1 MAEKPWDGR
10 FSEKTDSSVESFT
23 SSIDVDRRLYAQDIE
38 GSIAHCRMLAKQA
51 IITDEDASSLI
62 LGLGRIQ
69 REIERGQ
76 FRYDDNLEDI
86 HMHIEARLVQEAGKV
101 AQKLHTARSRNDQV
115 ALDARMYLRA
125 ETRRLIR
132 NLARLQRVIVDVAKA
147 NIDVCMPGY
156 THLQRAQPVL
166 LAHHFMAYYE
176 MFHRDAQRLE
186 DSLKRIDVMPLG
198 AAALAGTTYPIDRHY
213 TAELLGFSAVSA
225 NSIDA
230 VADRDFIMEFL
241 AAASIA
247 MVHFSRL
254 SEEMVLWSSSEFS
267 FITLPDAFATGSSIM
282 PQKKNPDVPEL
293 VRGKTGR
300 VFGDL
305 VAMLTLMKSLPLA
318 YNRDMQE
325 DKAPMFDAVDTLS
338 ACIEIYIRMLPQVKV
353 NREVMKRATAAG
365 FLNAT
370 DLADYLVTRGMAF
383 REAHVAVGKAVAY
396 ALDQGKELHELSL
409 KELKG
414 FSTLIGE
421 EIFELLTTAQMIQRR
436 AVFGGTAAANVHAA
450 IAAAEAQLADPG
462 TWTES

>member
-10 FSEKTDSSVESFT
+10 FSEKTDRSVEAFT
-23 SSIDVDRRLYAQDIE
+23 ASIDVDKRLYAQDIE
-38 GSIAHCRMLAKQA
+38 GSVAHCRMLAKQA
-51 IITDEDASSLI
+51 IITEEDASCLI

-69 REIERGQ
+69 REIERGR
-76 FRYDDNLEDI
+76 FHYDDNLEDI

-115 ALDARMYLRA
+115 ALDVRMYLRA
-125 ETRRLIR
+125 ETQRLIR
-132 NLARLQRVIVDVAKA
+132 DLARLRRVIVDLAKE
-147 NIDVCMPGY
+147 NIDVCLPGY

-176 MFHRDAQRLE
+176 MFSRDAQRLE

-198 AAALAGTTYPIDRHY
+198 AAALAGTTYPIDRQY
-213 TAELLGFSAVSA
+213 TSELLGFSAVSA

-325 DKAPMFDAVDTLS
+325 DKAPMFDAADTLS
-338 ACIEIYIRMLPQVKV
+338 ACIDIYIRMLPQVKI
-353 NREVMKRATAAG
+353 NREAMKRATATG

-370 DLADYLVTRGMAF
+370 DMADYLVTRGMAF
-383 REAHVAVGKAVAY
+383 REAHAAVGKAVAY

-409 KELKG
+409 KELRG
-414 FSTLIGE
+414 FSMLIGE
-421 EIFELLTTAQMIQRR
+421 EIFDLLTTEQMIQRR
-436 AVFGGTAAANVHAA
+436 AGFGGTAAANVQAA
-450 IAAAEAQLADPG
+450 IAAAEAQLADLD
-462 TWTES
+462 THVES